1 MEGGGEGALGT
12 NPDEGE
18 YLLCY
23 IFVLSEVPAV
33 NIIRKM
39 WLPPVQDSLAILLL
53 GLSLS
58 DHFFRIFRYFPMS
71 IEAVN
76 HIASTKFVNPYHDI
90 SQPQKWAA
98 SLPSSLLSN
107 RWISQIREEN
117 ACKTQNPVTQGAVA
131 VASSANPLLSRPLTG
146 RYWLKRSSSTNSDPP
161 ASGSCLL
168 PLSLWPAAPPL
179 PVAKK
184 SRCVKKS
191 WRCNKDLGEKS
202 RTQFLGQVSGIGQTD
217 LFRLILQ
224 MKWRI
229 KESEER
235 ERRNEK
241 NSERTRERV
250 RNTFSPLVPYR

>member
-23 IFVLSEVPAV
+23 FFVLSVVPAV

-71 IEAVN
+71 IETIN

-107 RWISQIREEN
+107 RWICPIEEEN
-117 ACKTQNPVTQGAVA
+117 SCKTQNPVTQGAVA
-131 VASSANPLLSRPLTG
+131 VASSANPLLFRPLTG
-146 RYWLKRSSSTNSDPP
+146 RYWLKIFLHKL
-161 ASGSCLL
+161 GSLGLRIL
-168 PLSLWPAAPPL
+168 PLAPLWPAAPPL

-184 SRCVKKS
+184 ADVSKSLGVETRIWVKKVEHNFWGRCRELTDWLNS
-191 WRCNKDLGEKS
+191 AYFADEVANIGNWRGGEKK
-202 RTQFLGQVSGIGQTD
+202 R
-217 LFRLILQ
+217 
-224 MKWRI
+224 
-229 KESEER
+229 EE
-235 ERRNEK
+235 
-241 NSERTRERV
+241 
-250 RNTFSPLVPYR
+250 

>member
-23 IFVLSEVPAV
+23 FFVLSVVPAV

-58 DHFFRIFRYFPMS
+58 DHFLRIFRYFPMS

-107 RWISQIREEN
+107 RWICPIEKEN
-117 ACKTQNPVTQGAVA
+117 SCKTQNPVTQGAVA
-131 VASSANPLLSRPLTG
+131 VASSANPLLFRPLTG
-146 RYWLKRSSSTNSDPP
+146 RYWLKRSSSTNSDPLL
-161 ASGSCLL
+161 GLRIL
-168 PLSLWPAAPPL
+168 PLALSGPRRRHFPL
-179 PVAKK
+179 QKK

-191 WRCNKDLGEKS
+191 WGWNKDLGEKS
-202 RTQFLGQVSGIGQTD
+202 RTQFLGQVSGIGQTG

-241 NSERTRERV
+241 DSERTRERE